1 MKARHI
7 CAALGI
13 ALATGSII
21 FMHSLIATN
30 DAQAPTVARQ
40 LTAPWSAWQIE
51 GLKMRGRRGAPPPSK
66 GEIQRG
72 HGPAKMPMR
81 GPRPDLELPCVQ
93 MQIDYRP
100 GGHVLQGPPMT
111 GIVAPAAP
119 LRGTS
124 PYGCAPLVEGRWVD
138 ESAAEPEMVCTRGT
152 LIRFAGEGELPALG
166 TIVKFIGEKTSV
178 AFKIVGYFDTKKLP
192 QGWPGAFVNRGGF
205 DALEPETKGRIRF
218 WKTAPM
224 EPIPNLQTVED
235 IAPQFTS
242 DSARNMNRA
251 RPLLL
256 WAAALTALCLLLNS
270 LFLSIE
276 HQRRDLAILRMLGLT
291 RSGVVGHVLKE
302 SILLTCLGVAFGLIL
317 SSAAL
322 FIYVACEHA
331 LYPMG
336 AALSWTSILA
346 TIVLAPILAILG
358 ALLALKKAL
367 AVKPLEAASNR
378 APRRASLGMLISFAC
393 GFGAF
398 VAVEVWGSSLTKPF
412 IPSKEWPDAIVSIL
426 PGGVSSFDIEKL
438 RHLPGVKR
446 ISELQPLQL
455 NFEPLE
461 EMKSWGGPDGPKQYR
476 NALLLAAEWL
486 PDFKFIAGDHKSAAE
501 AIKQGDACVITEM
514 MARARHLKFGDDLCL
529 DAGHDLKVALKIV
542 GIIDLNWHMVTSRG
556 LVRGLNRMPGN
567 TDGPIFVS
575 FDTLQE
581 LDMRPAEFVNMTHVW
596 LDYEP
601 KFLAEHGVFPAG
613 RIVEKEI
620 VDALN
625 GANRTTK
632 EGDVRGNAVRL
643 HSRDEVADGTLA
655 HGNDIVGS
663 MARVPFIFIAI
674 ISLGFIAMLVA
685 SIDAR
690 KDEFIILRAVGATRT
705 QLALVL
711 IREAVVLALKAM
723 VLGLIGGSILGWLA
737 TTGTR
742 AAMAN
747 WGLPACFSLPV
758 GTVVEG
764 ALGALIFALVIA
776 VPTAFALIH
785 RATKR

>member
-7 CAALGI
+7 CAVLGI
-13 ALATGSII
+13 AIAVGSVI
-21 FMHSLIATN
+21 FMQSLLATN
-30 DAQAPTVARQ
+30 DAQAPAVAKR
-40 LTAPWSAWQIE
+40 LTAPWGAWKVE
-51 GLKMRGRRGAPPPSK
+51 GLKMRGGRGGMPAK
-66 GEIQRG
+66 GEVQRG

-81 GPRPDLELPCVQ
+81 GPKPDLVLPCLS

-100 GGHVLQGPPMT
+100 GGHVLQGPPMV
-111 GIVAPAAP
+111 GIVAEAAP
-119 LRGTS
+119 LGGKS

-152 LIRFAGEGELPALG
+152 MIRFAGEGELPAVG
-166 TIVKFIGEKTSV
+166 TSVRFIGEKTSV
-178 AFKIVGYFDTKKLP
+178 AFKIVGYLDAKKLP

-205 DALEPETKGRIRF
+205 DALEAETKGRISF
-218 WKTAPM
+218 WKEVPKELGPGM
-224 EPIPNLQTVED
+224 QTVES
-235 IAPQFTS
+235 IAAQFTS
-242 DSARNMNRA
+242 DAGRNMNRA

-256 WAAALTALCLLLNS
+256 WAAALTALALLLNS

-276 HQRRDLAILRMLGLT
+276 AQRREIAILRMVGLT
-291 RSGVVGHVLKE
+291 RGGVVGRVMKEALVLA
-302 SILLTCLGVAFGLIL
+302 LVGLGVGMVGAV
-317 SSAAL
+317 AAL
-322 FIYVACEHA
+322 FGYVAFEHEV
-331 LYPMG
+331 YPMG
-336 AALSWTSILA
+336 AAIGWKGVGA
-346 TIVLAPILAILG
+346 AVVLAPIVAMLG
-358 ALLALKKAL
+358 AVLALKPAL

-378 APRRASLGMLISFAC
+378 MPKARNLGMLISFAC

-438 RHLPGVKR
+438 RKLPGVKR
-446 ISELQPLQL
+446 IAELQPLQV

-461 EMKSWGGPDGPKQYR
+461 EMKSWGGPGGAKQYR
-476 NALLLAAEWL
+476 NALLLASEWL
-486 PDFKFIAGDHKSAAE
+486 PEFKFVAGDWKSAAE
-501 AIKQGDACVITEM
+501 EIQKGDACVITEM
-514 MARARHLKFGDDLCL
+514 MARARGLKFGDDLRL

-542 GIIDLNWHMVTSRG
+542 GVVDLNWHMVTSRG

-567 TDGPIFVS
+567 TDGPVFVS
-575 FDTLQE
+575 FDTLQG

-601 KFLAEHGVFPAG
+601 EFLAKEGVFPAG

-620 VDALN
+620 VAALN
-625 GANRTTK
+625 GASRVTK

-655 HGNDIVGS
+655 HGVDIVGS

-685 SIDAR
+685 SVDAR
-690 KDEFIILRAVGATRT
+690 KREFVVLRTVGATRG
-705 QLALVL
+705 QLAWVLV
-711 IREAVVLALKAM
+711 REAVMLAMGAM
-723 VLGLIGGSILGWLA
+723 VLGLVGGSILGWLA
-737 TTGTR
+737 TAGTR

-747 WGLPACFSLPV
+747 WGLPACFALPI
-758 GTVVEG
+758 GTVLKGAAG
-764 ALGALIFALVIA
+764 ALMFTLVVAIPTALALVR
-776 VPTAFALIH
+776 
-785 RATKR
+785 RATKK

>member
-7 CAALGI
+7 CAVLGI
-13 ALATGSII
+13 SIAVGSII
-21 FMHSLIATN
+21 FMQSLLATN
-30 DAQAPTVARQ
+30 DAQAPAVAKR
-40 LTAPWSAWQIE
+40 LTAPWGAWKID
-51 GLKMRGRRGAPPPSK
+51 GLQMRGRRGMPPSK

-81 GPRPDLELPCVQ
+81 GAKADLVLPCLA

-100 GGHVLQGPPMT
+100 GGHVLQGPPMV
-111 GIVAPAAP
+111 GIVAEAAP
-119 LRGTS
+119 LKGQS
-124 PYGCAPLVEGRWVD
+124 PYECAPLVAGRWVD
-138 ESAAEPEMVCTRGT
+138 ETAAEPEMVCTRGT
-152 LIRFAGEGELPALG
+152 MIRFAGEGDLPAVG
-166 TIVKFIGEKTSV
+166 TSIKFIGEKTSV
-178 AFKIVGYFDTKKLP
+178 SFKIVGYLDTKKLP
-192 QGWPGAFVNRGGF
+192 QGWPGAFVNRSGF
-205 DALEPETKGRIRF
+205 AALEAETKGHISF
-218 WKTAPM
+218 WKTPPKEL
-224 EPIPNLQTVED
+224 EPGVQTVES
-235 IAPQFTS
+235 IAAQFTS
-242 DSARNMNRA
+242 DAGRNMNRA

-276 HQRRDLAILRMLGLT
+276 AKRREIAILRMVGLT
-291 RSGVVGHVLKE
+291 RAGVIKLVMREALVLTLAGVG
-302 SILLTCLGVAFGLIL
+302 LGFVAAL
-317 SSAAL
+317 AAL
-322 FIYVACEHA
+322 FGYVGFEHD

-336 AALSWTSILA
+336 AAIGWKGVIA
-346 TIVLAPILAILG
+346 AVILAPIVALVG
-358 ALLALKKAL
+358 SLLALKSAL

-378 APRRASLGMLISFAC
+378 MPKKRNLGMLISFAC

-438 RHLPGVKR
+438 RNLPGVKR
-446 ISELQPLQL
+446 IAELQPLQV
-455 NFEPLE
+455 NFEPLQ
-461 EMKSWGGPDGPKQYR
+461 EMKSWGGPGGPKQYR
-476 NALLLAAEWL
+476 NALLLASEWL
-486 PDFKFIAGDHKSAAE
+486 PEFKFVAGDWKSAAE
-501 AIKQGDACVITEM
+501 AIGKGDACVVTEM
-514 MARARHLKFGDDLCL
+514 MARARGLKLGDDLRL

-542 GIIDLNWHMVTSRG
+542 GIVDLNWHMVTSRG

-567 TDGPIFVS
+567 TDGPVFVS
-575 FDTLQE
+575 FDTIQS

-601 KFLAEHGVFPAG
+601 EFLAKNGVFPAG

-620 VDALN
+620 VEALN
-625 GANRTTK
+625 GANRVTK
-632 EGDVRGNAVRL
+632 EGEVRGNAVRL

-655 HGNDIVGS
+655 HGVDIVGS

-690 KDEFIILRAVGATRT
+690 KREFVVLRTVGATRF
-705 QLALVL
+705 QLASVL
-711 IREAVVLALKAM
+711 IGEALMLALGAM

-737 TTGTR
+737 TAGTR

-747 WGLPACFSLPV
+747 WGLPACFSIPI
-758 GTVVEG
+758 GTVLKG
-764 ALGALIFALVIA
+764 AAGAIGFTLVVVI
-776 VPTAFALIH
+776 PTALTLVR
-785 RATKR
+785 RAMKR